1 MSRTDERLTELEMQL
16 AFQERLIQE
25 LNDALAR
32 QQERL
37 DALERRLL
45 ALSHRTDDG
54 DLIRR
59 PEEEVPPPHY

>member
-1 MSRTDERLTELEMQL
+1 MSQADERLTELETQL

-37 DALERRLL
+37 DGLERRLL
-45 ALSHRTDDG
+45 ALSRRADG
-54 DLIRR
+54 GDAIRR
-59 PEEEVPPPHY
+59 PEEELPPPHY